1 MGVLLFFTFFSN
13 TLQSLT
19 LPKVTTV
26 KPQTKSLEFTLEGS
40 GKLTPLREAKLLN
53 ASGWKVRQV
62 LVKEG
67 EQVTKGQTLIRY
79 DSQVAE
85 AELKDEVAALDK
97 QRSRSRRC
105 RISSFRRM
113 RKAMSFRF
121 ARHGAR
127 LKRARSIRSPR
138 RGKLPD

>member
-1 MGVLLFFTFFSN
+1 MLLFFTFFSN

-40 GKLTPLREAKLLN
+40 GKLTPVSEAKLLN

-67 EQVTKGQTLIRY
+67 DRVTKGQTLIRY
-79 DSQVAE
+79 DSQAAE
-85 AELKDEVAALDK
+85 AEPE
-97 QRSRSRRC
+97 
-105 RISSFRRM
+105 
-113 RKAMSFRF
+113 
-121 ARHGAR
+121 G
-127 LKRARSIRSPR
+127 
-138 RGKLPD
+138 